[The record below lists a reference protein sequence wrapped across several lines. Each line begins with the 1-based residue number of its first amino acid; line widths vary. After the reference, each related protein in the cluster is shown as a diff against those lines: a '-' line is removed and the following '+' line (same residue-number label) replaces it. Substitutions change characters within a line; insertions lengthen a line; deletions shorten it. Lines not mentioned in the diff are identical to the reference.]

1 MSGSESLAGELPRD
15 NTNMLHRISA
25 GAIVCRGDELLLV
38 RHQRP
43 GKYDFWVAPGG
54 GVKGEESLAQAAA
67 RETQEETGLTVNPGR
82 LLYVEELVNP
92 ECRHVKFWFD
102 VELAGGS
109 ASTAHPE
116 SVAEFIVQT
125 AWLRRSDFQGKTVF
139 PIVLAEQ
146 YWQDRAAGFPSPRQL
161 PLRRMEFW

>member
-1 MSGSESLAGELPRD
+1 
-15 NTNMLHRISA
+15 MLHRISA
-25 GAIVCRGDELLLV
+25 GAIVRLGDELLLV

-67 RETQEETGLTVNPGR
+67 RETQEETGFTVSPGR

-92 ECRHVKFWFD
+92 ECRHVKFWFEASL
-102 VELAGGS
+102 VGGT

-116 SVAEFIVQT
+116 AVAEFIVQT
-125 AWLRRSDFQGKTVF
+125 AWLGQSDFEGKTVF
-139 PIVLAEQ
+139 PSVLTEQ
-146 YWQDRAAGFPSPRQL
+146 YWQDHEAGLPSPRQL